1 MVNILDMKDIRYINL
16 FSKITQINTR
26 YCFLYNDA
34 IIFAVPKQFISK
46 AIGEDGRNVKEINRI
61 TRKKIKIIPTPLGIH
76 HAKDFIRAVVSP
88 ITFNDMQITDNEIIL
103 TGGQNKASL
112 LGRNK
117 RRFMELQVIVKDFF
131 KKDLRIV

>member
-1 MVNILDMKDIRYINL
+1 MVNILEMKDIRYINL
-16 FSKITQINTR
+16 FSTITRINTR

-34 IIFAVPKQFISK
+34 IIFAVPKQLISK

-76 HAKDFIRAVVSP
+76 HAKDFIKAVVSP

-131 KKDLRIV
+131 KKDLRII